1 MSQNHTPF
9 GYRYENGACII
20 KIRLHPNKFQQA
32 GITHLGKHTVTKSG
46 YIIFEAT
53 LDLKGDQL
61 KEFNQ
66 RMNKPAAQ

>member
-1 MSQNHTPF
+1 MPQNYTPF

-53 LDLKGDQL
+53 LDVKGETMQ
-61 KEFNQ
+61 EFNR
-66 RMNKPAAQ
+66 RMREPAAQ